1 MTLFRVIFLVWYLV
15 HGELHSDI
23 CKITK
28 WKSTVTLGMSGECH
42 RSPPAMGKEAKAGNL
57 RCTIL
62 HWVSKFKVQNME
74 LTLNNS
80 KMKRYSSSADV
91 CWQSHSGKE
100 FVLVAQI
107 HWGEGKTTQ
116 LHQFLK
122 HIWLQILREFW
133 MFLSPVT
140 KIFDVKISSQLLCIQ
155 FSMGVITVQISG
167 KYHIHSSIFFFSLY
181 AYRPLPK
188 ACFESQMDFNRT
200 GLKLQSHQFP
210 SVV

>member
-1 MTLFRVIFLVWYLV
+1 MTLFRVIFLGVWYLV
-15 HGELHSDI
+15 HGEVHSDI
-23 CKITK
+23 CRITK
-28 WKSTVTLGMSGECH
+28 WKSTVTQGMSEECH
-42 RSPPAMGKEAKAGNL
+42 RSPHAMAKEAKAGNI

-80 KMKRYSSSADV
+80 KMKCYSSSADV

-140 KIFDVKISSQLLCIQ
+140 KIERVKSLMSKSVHSLQLFIQ
-155 FSMGVITVQISG
+155 FSMGVIAVQNSG
-167 KYHIHSSIFFFSLY
+167 KYHSHSS
-181 AYRPLPK
+181 
-188 ACFESQMDFNRT
+188 
-200 GLKLQSHQFP
+200 GLKLQIT
-210 SVV
+210 SVPFHCVKT